1 MPLIILCMPAAT
13 LGFGRTRN
21 PEGLPLFILALM
33 IDLSCPS
40 CLPCITNISNYRQHS
55 NHLTK
60 KMNREIDINQIESR
74 ERLLETIVPF
84 ESSFGPLGAPNSTL
98 EWEAQLKEHGTTN
111 LSIRFLI
118 FPYPQI
124 LCVYSYSNF

>member
-40 CLPCITNISNYRQHS
+40 CLPCITNISNYKIALQS
-55 NHLTK
+55 LNKEK
-60 KMNREIDINQIESR
+60 KLNREMDADKKESR
-74 ERLLETIVPF
+74 
-84 ESSFGPLGAPNSTL
+84 NY
-98 EWEAQLKEHGTTN
+98 LK
-111 LSIRFLI
+111 
-118 FPYPQI
+118 Q
-124 LCVYSYSNF
+124 